1 MYHMICVFFPYFIWS
16 LILNSIYYF
25 QIKEVVSQNPDQIG
39 KPLLKVRL
47 SPKQWDN
54 VNRINVILSE
64 EYTTRREMLLKRID
78 VTIQSFMWSEKA
90 KVQCSSHLLTTS
102 IRWPPLYKD
111 HHYTVH
117 FHCFI
122 LWTLI
127 RPIESLIAL
136 WRSESCLLM
145 DKK

>member
-1 MYHMICVFFPYFIWS
+1 MYHMICVFFPYFICS

-102 IRWPPLYKD
+102 IRLPPLYKD

-122 LWTLI
+122 L
-127 RPIESLIAL
+127 
-136 WRSESCLLM
+136 
-145 DKK
+145 